1 MFKNLTKDI
10 VDIEKKKKGLI
21 QVYRA
26 ETCNVWDWEVHW
38 MRLMANWTL
47 QKMLGLED
55 LKIATIQN
63 EIQGDKGIFFNGK
76 KASVSCRT
84 ISNSLIYV

>member
-1 MFKNLTKDI
+1 
-10 VDIEKKKKGLI
+10 
-21 QVYRA
+21 
-26 ETCNVWDWEVHW
+26 